1 MPRGFW
7 YFAQLLPTTWMI
19 DAARGVILRGAGW
32 AELWLNALVMWSSA
46 DEDRECVVVEGGG
59 SWFVLMSSRG
69 STALEQRCAS
79 YAAASWIAG
88 RWRHAFDRTSATDP
102 KAA

>member
-1 MPRGFW
+1 M
-7 YFAQLLPTTWMI
+7 AES
-19 DAARGVILRGAGW
+19 ARRENRPQIRAGAWASILRTCRGMSA
-32 AELWLNALVMWSSA
+32 LNALVMWSSA

-59 SWFVLMSSRG
+59 SWFVQMSSRG